1 MERCAVGVDVGGR
14 RGTAGPRRARS
25 LVARVALGCAALS
38 MLARVGSAQTA
49 SGAGILLRLHPRV
62 GDTLRTRLDQLTE
75 IVTQQSAGGS
85 ANPMTSKVMVLTRTI
100 VQASRQATTT
110 VLTVVDSAQVRSSDV
125 HGSAMSA
132 QAEKL
137 LRGQRLIVQLAEDG
151 SVKSASD
158 ASGAAVPR
166 DVAEAMAAMP
176 AVLPR
181 RAVVVGE
188 RWHRE
193 MPLPSAGP
201 IGAGGNAQV
210 RAEFRLDSLS
220 AEGGVAFVSMRGQI
234 ASDADARGVE
244 MSGSMTGAMQIDRER
259 GWMTDSFFTLLI
271 HSVVTPPS
279 GVTTQPMKF
288 VTKITQR
295 LRTMDK
301 R

>member
-1 MERCAVGVDVGGR
+1 MRSGVAGR
-14 RGTAGPRRARS
+14 RGTRWPRRVRS
-25 LVARVALGCAALS
+25 FAARVTLACAALS
-38 MLARVGSAQTA
+38 GLANVGAAQTA
-49 SGAGILLRLHPRV
+49 SGQRILLRLHPRV

-75 IVTQQSAGGS
+75 IGPQRNGG
-85 ANPMTSKVMVLTRTI
+85 APAKPMTSKVMVLTRTI

-110 VLTVVDSAQVRSSDV
+110 VLTVVDSAEVRSSDM
-125 HGSAMSA
+125 HGAAMSA

-158 ASGAAVPR
+158 ARGTAVPR
-166 DVAEAMAAMP
+166 DVADAMAAMP

-181 RAVVVGE
+181 RAVAVGE

-210 RAEFRLDSLS
+210 RAEFRLDSLG
-220 AEGGVAFVSMRGQI
+220 ADGDVAFVSMRGQI

-244 MSGSMTGAMQIDRER
+244 MTGSMTGAMQIDRAR

-271 HSVVTPPS
+271 RSVVTPAS
-279 GVTTQPMKF
+279 GAGMQPMKF

>member
-1 MERCAVGVDVGGR
+1 ML
-14 RGTAGPRRARS
+14 T
-25 LVARVALGCAALS
+25 RVAG
-38 MLARVGSAQTA
+38 AQTA
-49 SGAGILLRLHPRV
+49 SGVGILLHLHPRV
-62 GDTLRTRLDQLTE
+62 GDTLRTRLDQITE
-75 IVTQQSAGGS
+75 IATNRAGGTPAS
-85 ANPMTSKVMVLTRTI
+85 PMTSKVMVLTRTI
-100 VQASRQATTT
+100 VRASRQSMTT
-110 VLTVVDSAQVRSSDV
+110 VLTVVDSAEVHSSDM
-125 HGSAMSA
+125 HGAAMSA
-132 QAEKL
+132 QAEKV

-151 SVKSASD
+151 SVKSATD
-158 ASGAAVPR
+158 ANGAAVPR
-166 DVAEAMAAMP
+166 DVADAMAAMP

-181 RAVVVGE
+181 RAVAIGE

-220 AEGGVAFVSMRGQI
+220 AQGDVAFVSMRGQI

-271 HSVVTPPS
+271 HSVFTPPS
-279 GVTTQPMKF
+279 GAGMQPMKF

>member
-1 MERCAVGVDVGGR
+1 MRTLVAGR
-14 RGTAGPRRARS
+14 RGASWPRRVRS
-25 LVARVALGCAALS
+25 LAARVTLACAALS
-38 MLARVGSAQTA
+38 GLARVGAAQTP
-49 SGAGILLRLHPRV
+49 SGDGILLRLHPRV

-75 IVTQQSAGGS
+75 IATQRNGGVP
-85 ANPMTSKVMVLTRTI
+85 AKPMTSNVMVLTRTI

-110 VLTVVDSAQVRSSDV
+110 VLTVVDSAEVRSSDM
-125 HGSAMSA
+125 HGAAMSA

-151 SVKSASD
+151 SVKSATD
-158 ASGAAVPR
+158 ARGAAVPR
-166 DVAEAMAAMP
+166 DVADAMAAMP

-181 RAVVVGE
+181 RAVAVGE

-201 IGAGGNAQV
+201 IGTGGNAQV

-220 AEGGVAFVSMRGQI
+220 ADGGVAFVSMRGQI
-234 ASDADARGVE
+234 ASEADARGVE

-271 HSVVTPPS
+271 RSVVTPAS
-279 GVTTQPMKF
+279 GAGMQPMKF

>member
-1 MERCAVGVDVGGR
+1 VGVNVVVTGR
-14 RGTAGPRRARS
+14 RATSGPRRARS
-25 LVARVALGCAALS
+25 LAARTALACVALS
-38 MLARVGSAQTA
+38 MLARAGAAQTA
-49 SGAGILLRLHPRV
+49 SGVGVLLRLHPRV
-62 GDTLRTRLDQLTE
+62 GDTLHTRLDQVTE
-75 IVTQQSAGGS
+75 IAKHGSGGATS
-85 ANPMTSKVMVLTRTI
+85 SPMMSKVMVLTRTI
-100 VQASRQATTT
+100 VRASRQATTT
-110 VLTVVDSAQVRSSDV
+110 VLTMVDSAEVRSSDM
-125 HGSAMSA
+125 HGAAMSA

-151 SVKSASD
+151 SVKSATD

-166 DVAEAMAAMP
+166 DVADAMAAMP

-181 RAVVVGE
+181 RAVAIGE

-193 MPLPSAGP
+193 MPLPSGGP

-220 AEGGVAFVSMRGQI
+220 ADGDVAFVSMRGQI

-271 HSVVTPPS
+271 HSIVSPPS
-279 GVTTQPMKF
+279 GVRMEPMKF

>member
-1 MERCAVGVDVGGR
+1 MRAEVGSR
-14 RGTAGPRRARS
+14 RGTRCSRRTRS
-25 LVARVALGCAALS
+25 LVARVALACAALS
-38 MLARVGSAQTA
+38 VLARDGTAQTA
-49 SGAGILLRLHPRV
+49 SGVRILLRLHPRV
-62 GDTLRTRLDQLTE
+62 GDTLRTRLDQSTE
-75 IVTQQSAGGS
+75 IATQRSAG
-85 ANPMTSKVMVLTRTI
+85 APAAPMTSKVMVLTRTI
-100 VQASRQATTT
+100 VQASRQATTS
-110 VLTVVDSAQVRSSDV
+110 VLTVVDSAEVRSSDM
-125 HGSAMSA
+125 HGATMSA

-137 LRGQRLIVQLAEDG
+137 LRGQRLLVQLAEDG
-151 SVKSASD
+151 SVKSATD

-166 DVAEAMAAMP
+166 DVAETMAAMP

-181 RAVVVGE
+181 RPVAVGE

-201 IGAGGNAQV
+201 IGTSGNAQV

-220 AEGGVAFVSMRGQI
+220 SGGDVAFVSMRGQI
-234 ASDADARGVE
+234 ASDTDARGVE

-271 HSVVTPPS
+271 HSVFSPPS
-279 GVTTQPMKF
+279 GAATQPIKF